1 MHAYTASGVLSF
13 GELPDTAKLRAAG
26 HAKIDHSIRW
36 VQRKEDGLYL
46 QSRYGVTRL
55 SPVGSGILRVTF
67 SRGEMPPVHPAIAVT
82 RVEKNWQMREKPTLV
97 EMRTPEMYVIADK
110 KTGALRFLDKDSEI
124 LLEESGQDRCLIENA
139 PNGGRSRLFLTGKKE
154 KGSMQQAR
162 SVKAESIWKRRR
174 GASPM
179 ESKTNFH
186 I

>member
-1 MHAYTASGVLSF
+1 MSQRYAAYTASGVLLSVNF
-13 GELPDTAKLRAAG
+13 RIPAKLRAAG

-97 EMRTPEMYVIADK
+97 EMRTPEMYVVA
-110 KTGALRFLDKDSEI
+110 
-124 LLEESGQDRCLIENA
+124 GQKDRCA
-139 PNGGRSRLFLTGKKE
+139 AVSG
-154 KGSMQQAR
+154 
-162 SVKAESIWKRRR
+162 
-174 GASPM
+174 
-179 ESKTNFH
+179 
-186 I
+186 

>member
-1 MHAYTASGVLSF
+1 MPTPASGVLSF

-97 EMRTPEMYVIADK
+97 EMRTPEMLC
-110 KTGALRFLDKDSEI
+110 GCGQKDRCACDFWI
-124 LLEESGQDRCLIENA
+124 RTAKFLLEEKR
-139 PNGGRSRLFLTGKKE
+139 TGF
-154 KGSMQQAR
+154 A
-162 SVKAESIWKRRR
+162 A
-174 GASPM
+174 
-179 ESKTNFH
+179 
-186 I
+186 